1 LQGIRSLRN
10 RIAIF
15 VAIIQSILFLGHW
28 FVYETWIHFWGA
40 LQGAFSTIVPVIVAL
55 LSISFVCA
63 SLLAFRS
70 YNPAVRVFYKIA
82 SVWLGMLNFFFV
94 AACSCW
100 IAYGVVRLVH
110 LRVSRPAIAA
120 TFFALAL
127 LVSIYGII
135 NAASIRVKRITV
147 KLRGLPASWQGR
159 VAALVSDAHL
169 GHVRGAG
176 FITRVVST
184 LRESGAEIVFIS
196 GDLFDGTKADLNL
209 LAAPWKKLSPRF
221 GSYYVTGNHE
231 EFTDPTKYLD
241 AVSHSGIRVLK
252 SEKVIVDGLQ
262 IVGVHYH
269 DSTDPRHFRA
279 TLQNI
284 NVDRDRASILLTHV
298 PQALQTAES
307 EGISLQLSGHTHRG
321 QMFPFTWFTS
331 RIFGEFTYGLHRFGG
346 LSVYTSS
353 GVGTWGPPLRVGTF
367 SEIVLIQFE

>member
-1 LQGIRSLRN
+1 MRN

-15 VAIIQSILFLGHW
+15 VAMIQSILFLGHW

-40 LQGAFSTIVPVIVAL
+40 LHGASSTIVPVIVAL

-70 YNPAVRVFYKIA
+70 FNPAVRAFYKIA

-94 AACSCW
+94 AACCCW
-100 IAYGVVRLVH
+100 IAYGVVWLVH
-110 LRVSRPAIAA
+110 LSVSRAAIAV
-120 TFFALAL
+120 TFFVIAL

-147 KLRGLPASWQGR
+147 KLPGLPASWRGR

-176 FITRVVST
+176 FITRVVSK
-184 LRESGAEIVFIS
+184 LRESGVEIVFVC
-196 GDLFDGTKADLNL
+196 GDLFDGTKADLRL
-209 LAAPWKKLSPRF
+209 LAAPWKNLSPRF

-231 EFTDPTKYLD
+231 EFTDPSKYLD

-269 DSTDPRHFRA
+269 DSTDPRHFRT
-279 TLQNI
+279 TLQNA
-284 NVDRDRASILLTHV
+284 NVDRTRASILLTHV
-298 PQALQTAES
+298 PHALQIAES

-321 QMFPFTWFTS
+321 QIFPFTWFTS

-346 LSVYTSS
+346 LTVYTSS
-353 GVGTWGPPLRVGTF
+353 GVGTWGPPLRVGTYP
-367 SEIVLIQFE
+367 EIVLIQFE

>member
-1 LQGIRSLRN
+1 
-10 RIAIF
+10 
-15 VAIIQSILFLGHW
+15 
-28 FVYETWIHFWGA
+28 
-40 LQGAFSTIVPVIVAL
+40 
-55 LSISFVCA
+55 
-63 SLLAFRS
+63 
-70 YNPAVRVFYKIA
+70 
-82 SVWLGMLNFFFV
+82 MLNFFFV
-94 AACSCW
+94 AAYSCW

-110 LRVSRPAIAA
+110 LRVSRPAIAV

-135 NAASIRVKRITV
+135 NGASIRVKRITV
-147 KLRGLPASWQGR
+147 KLRGLPASWRGR

-176 FITRVVST
+176 FITRVVSK

-231 EFTDPTKYLD
+231 EFTDPSKYLD

-252 SEKVIVDGLQ
+252 SEKVVVDGLQ
-262 IVGVHYH
+262 IVGVYYH

-284 NVDRDRASILLTHV
+284 NVDRTRASILLTHV
-298 PQALQTAES
+298 PQSLQIAES

-353 GVGTWGPPLRVGTF
+353 GVGTWGPPLRVGTYP
-367 SEIVLIQFE
+367 EIVLIQFE